1 MSMERRC
8 LAVSACLLCA
18 ALPSWAAPTIV
29 GPAISVGQN
38 QVATAEPLVPVP
50 AHATPCVVKLY
61 TDQSFDVYAAEGF
74 SYTPPA
80 NCAGPWSEVVFK
92 ADYNVTAGIQ
102 YDRTASVWIGGV
114 NIYAGTTAEPSP
126 TYSPG
131 WHVERD
137 VTDLSAA
144 LRTAQP
150 GNAVLYNIYNST
162 YNGSIS
168 GSAELDFYP
177 ATRQNPAPNVPD
189 QVLSLSTDPAGN
201 FTTVNT
207 DSTPASRSLTLPAN
221 VERAYL
227 DVIAQ
232 GQSGDEFWYT
242 CGPDALNSY
251 TGCGGGGFRET
262 EVTIDGQA
270 AGFAPV
276 SPWIFTGGFSDPL
289 LWSPIPGVQTLGF
302 RPFRIDLTPFAGLLS
317 NGQAHTIAVGT
328 VTGDPGFVNNSQ
340 YFNTAATLLI
350 YQDHGSAQVSGGLI
364 GTPQDSGVHP
374 SDTYTTSSN
383 SQDYNITLSS
393 KHQFSARGYVN
404 TSHGRVLSEV
414 NESASFENK
423 TLLNE
428 TSTLSLENNQVSSE
442 VTSTSTLAGGEGVGG
457 SYQSWSFPVTASS
470 QFVTNSDGTY
480 TLTTTIDQ
488 DHKVFAAGSPA
499 GHGFGFDAQ
508 NLDYSDHSTDVVNY
522 TSGFA
527 YISNSGQA
535 STQHYFFEDSQG
547 QCYSRTVAS
556 ASGAVTAVDDGKGCR

>member
-1 MSMERRC
+1 MSKERRSFV
-8 LAVSACLLCA
+8 VSACLLCA
-18 ALPSWAAPTIV
+18 ALPALAAPPIV
-29 GPAISVGQN
+29 GPAISVGQT

-50 AHATPCVVKLY
+50 AHVTPCVVKLY

-80 NCAGPWSEVVFK
+80 GCPGPWSEVVFK
-92 ADYNVTAGIQ
+92 ADYSVTAGIQ

-126 TYSPG
+126 TYSPS

-137 VTDLSAA
+137 VTELSAA

-177 ATRQNPAPNVPD
+177 AQHERAPRLPD
-189 QVLSLSTDPAGN
+189 QVLSLSSDPAGN
-201 FTTVNT
+201 FTTVYT
-207 DSTPASRSLTLPAN
+207 DGTPAARSLTLPTN

-242 CGPDALNSY
+242 CGPDALSSL

-262 EVTIDGQA
+262 EVTIDGQP

-289 LWSPIPGVQTLGF
+289 LWSPIPGVQTLVF
-302 RPFRIDLTPFAGLLS
+302 RPFRVDLSPFAALLG
-317 NGQAHTIAVGT
+317 NGQPHTIAVGT
-328 VTGDPGFVNNSQ
+328 VTGDPTFVNNSQ
-340 YFNTAATLLI
+340 YFNTAATLLV
-350 YQDHGSAQVSGGLI
+350 YQDHGSKQVSGGLI

-374 SDTYTTSSN
+374 SDTYTASN
-383 SQDYNITLSS
+383 SNQTYNVDLTS
-393 KHQFSARGYVN
+393 KHQFSARGYVD
-404 TSHGRVLSEV
+404 TSHGRVIAEV

-423 TLLNE
+423 TLLNN
-428 TSTLSLENNQVSSE
+428 TATLSVENNQVSSE
-442 VTSTSTLAGGEGVGG
+442 VTSTSTLAGEDGVNG
-457 SYQSWSFPVTASS
+457 SYQSWSFPVNASS
-470 QFVTNSDGTY
+470 QFVTNADGTY
-480 TLTTTIDQ
+480 TLSTTIDQ
-488 DHKVFAAGSPA
+488 HHTLFAAGSPA
-499 GHGFGFDAQ
+499 GHGMGFEAQ
-508 NLDYSDHSTDVVNY
+508 NLDYSDHTADVVNY

-535 STQHYFFEDSQG
+535 SSQHYFFEDSQG

-556 ASGAVTAVDDGKGCR
+556 ASGAVTAVQDGKGCR